1 MELIYLKKLYS
12 NTFRN
17 KISKDQSLSSSGGF
31 TLLEIMVVITI
42 MGILATLVIPKIMG
56 RPDDARV
63 VAAKHDVGTLVM
75 ALKLYRLDVGQ
86 YPSSEQGLKALIEQ
100 PLTGNTVSNWKL
112 GGYLDGVP
120 KDPWGNQYQYASPG
134 VHGEIDVY
142 SHGADGKP
150 GGEGHDADIG
160 NW

>member
-1 MELIYLKKLYS
+1 MKLIYLKNIFS
-12 NTFRN
+12 NNLSN
-17 KISKDQSLSSSGGF
+17 KVKKDRLLSSSGGF

-75 ALKLYRLDVGQ
+75 ALKLYRLDIGQ
-86 YPSSEQGLKALIEQ
+86 YPSAEQGLKALVEQ
-100 PLTGNTVSNWKL
+100 PLSGNRVSNWKF
-112 GGYLDGVP
+112 GGYLDAIP
-120 KDPWGNQYQYASPG
+120 KDPWGNQYQYANPG

-142 SHGADGKP
+142 SHGADGKS

>member
-12 NTFRN
+12 NTFHN
-17 KISKDQSLSSSGGF
+17 KISKNQSLSSSSGF

-75 ALKLYRLDVGQ
+75 ALKLYRLDVGR

-100 PLTGNTVSNWKL
+100 PMTGSTVSNWKL
-112 GGYLDGVP
+112 GGYLDSIP
-120 KDPWGNQYQYASPG
+120 KDPWGNQYQYVSPG
-134 VHGEIDVY
+134 IRGEIDVY

>member
-1 MELIYLKKLYS
+1 MKLIYLKNFYLDTFSVKTTKNKLPPS
-12 NTFRN
+12 N
-17 KISKDQSLSSSGGF
+17 GGF

-75 ALKLYRLDVGQ
+75 ALKLYRLDIGQ
-86 YPSSEQGLKALIEQ
+86 YPSSEQGLKALVEQ
-100 PLTGNTVSNWKL
+100 PLSGNRVSNWKF
-112 GGYLDGVP
+112 GGYLDSIP
-120 KDPWGNQYQYASPG
+120 KDPWGNQYQYANPG

>member
-1 MELIYLKKLYS
+1 MELIYLKKLCS
-12 NTFRN
+12 NIFRK
-17 KISKDQSLSSSGGF
+17 KISKDKSVSSSGGF

-63 VAAKHDVGTLVM
+63 VAAKHDVGTMVM

-86 YPSSEQGLKALIEQ
+86 FPSSEQGLRALIEQ
-100 PLTGNTVSNWKL
+100 PMTGNTVSNWML
-112 GGYLDGVP
+112 GGYLDSIP
-120 KDPWGNQYQYASPG
+120 KDPWGNQYQYVSPG
-134 VHGEIDVY
+134 IRGEIDVY